1 MKAVSFN
8 ILGVPYK
15 VKVQT
20 EIENP
25 KLRGADGLCEFYS
38 KEIIL
43 DTSPRNNE
51 QAFNNI
57 EEYYHKVLRHEAFH
71 AILHEAGLDCYA
83 EDEKLVDAL
92 AVLYPRITPV
102 MEKIESLNTEEL

>member
-1 MKAVSFN
+1 MKTTSLN
-8 ILGVPYK
+8 IFGVPYK

-20 EIENP
+20 EIENL

-43 DTSPRNNE
+43 DTTQRNHE
-51 QAFNNI
+51 QALNNI

-71 AILHEAGLDCYA
+71 AMFHEAGLDCYA

-92 AVLYPRITPV
+92 AILYPRIAPV
-102 MEKIESLNTEEL
+102 MEKIESLNTKEL